1 MGHLDKRL
9 DPDKDASSTQDGD
22 VKGGVSGNVP
32 DSADY
37 ERNKHREEGG
47 KAAPDVIRKE
57 ADNASQKP
65 R

>member
-9 DPDKDASSTQDGD
+9 DPDKDASTTRDGD

-32 DSADY
+32 DNAGY
-37 ERNKHREEGG
+37 ESNKHREERG
-47 KAAPDVIRKE
+47 KPAPDVVRKE
-57 ADNASQKP
+57 ADKTSRTP

>member
-9 DPDKDASSTQDGD
+9 DPDKEASSQDGD

-37 ERNKHREEGG
+37 ERNKHREDR
-47 KAAPDVIRKE
+47 KSAAPDVVRKE
-57 ADNASQKP
+57 ADKASQKP

>member
-9 DPDKDASSTQDGD
+9 DPDKEASSQDGD

-32 DSADY
+32 DNADY
-37 ERNKHREEGG
+37 ECNKHRGERG
-47 KAAPDVIRKE
+47 KTAPDVVRKE
-57 ADNASQKP
+57 ADKASQKP